1 MELEELKNVWNSF
14 DTRLQQQEMLEKVIL
29 KESLVSKSDKGLG
42 RIINYGYF
50 GLTLIVFGLFV
61 LIWAI
66 FSFTNHPL
74 PLRIGLYMTLIFC
87 IYGLVQQIIGLSKL
101 HKIDLSSPIRENLQR
116 VSVYRIYYNKQLII
130 MLAGAVILLIPIII
144 SLFFFVK
151 AQTWKWIFLFG
162 ALAMATVG
170 TWWEYKQMYQKNIGI
185 IQKSL
190 EELKELEEEPQG

>member
-1 MELEELKNVWNSF
+1 MELEELKKVWNSF

-42 RIINYGYF
+42 RMINYGYF

-66 FSFTNHPL
+66 FSFTNRPL

-87 IYGLVQQIIGLSKL
+87 IYGLIQQITGLSKL

-116 VSVYRIYYNKQLII
+116 VSSYRIYYHKQFIV
-130 MLAGAVILLIPIII
+130 MLSSAAILVIPIII
-144 SLFFFVK
+144 SHFFFVK
-151 AQTWKWIFLFG
+151 AQIWQWIFLFG
-162 ALAMATVG
+162 ALAMGAVG
-170 TWWEYKQMYQKNIGI
+170 SWWEYRQMYQKNINT

-190 EELKELEEEPQG
+190 EEMKELEEE